1 MNTKYLIAKDDF
13 SKKIYSI
20 TYGNLNNKILNKQEL
35 SIVNF
40 KKNQK
45 YFITCK
51 NEKTLK
57 IICDNIEIEFS
68 LNKEHTFLEYY
79 ENIFYK
85 NIYDLKQ
92 ERLNKLESLKK
103 IKVFYNSMI
112 GSFYLN

>member
-1 MNTKYLIAKDDF
+1 MNTEYLIAKDDF
-13 SKKIYSI
+13 SRKVYIR
-20 TYGNLNNKILNKQEL
+20 TYQDNKVLNNQEL
-35 SIVNF
+35 STVDF

-68 LNKEHTFLEYY
+68 LYKNNIRNEYY

-85 NIYDLKQ
+85 DIYNLKQ
-92 ERLNKLESLKK
+92 ERLDKLESLKK

-112 GSFYLN
+112 GSFYLLK